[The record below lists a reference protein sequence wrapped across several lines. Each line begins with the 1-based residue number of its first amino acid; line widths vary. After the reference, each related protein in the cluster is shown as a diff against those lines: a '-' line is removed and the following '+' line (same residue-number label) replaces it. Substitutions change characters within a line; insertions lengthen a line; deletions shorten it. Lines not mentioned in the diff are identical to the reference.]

1 MFLAAE
7 HSAAAEQ
14 EVIGN
19 YMYYGTSSTSLAV
32 ASSGTFT
39 LDTQTGLSWVANDK
53 IVIWSGSSP
62 ANWIAGVVTSYSGTT
77 IVFEASSSSGAG
89 TYTDWRINLASGTIQ
104 HRHGYASEWEAS
116 NPVLLKAEIGV
127 ARDDLGDGT
136 VKFKI
141 GDGVSPW
148 MDLPYQGTGSGV
160 GVYAGSAVLSSGFI
174 VVNATWVTAVTI
186 IVVTPTAAPGTAG
199 AALYV
204 DPADIVAGTSF
215 TIRSDDATD
224 SRTVFWMASEPNP
237 APLSPYVLKTLVP
250 SGSSYPDNNSHVTK
264 DFGARGV

>member
-1 MFLAAE
+1 MLMNWSSLGILTMELCAGLKQEIAHATKVGAVAEVLIRLEAAEAWTEDRPLFLAAE

-32 ASSGTFT
+32 APSGTFT
-39 LDTQTGLSWVANDK
+39 LVTQTGLSWVANDK

-116 NPVLLKAEIGV
+116 NPVLLKAEIG
-127 ARDDLGDGT
+127 
-136 VKFKI
+136 
-141 GDGVSPW
+141 
-148 MDLPYQGTGSGV
+148 
-160 GVYAGSAVLSSGFI
+160 
-174 VVNATWVTAVTI
+174 
-186 IVVTPTAAPGTAG
+186 
-199 AALYV
+199 
-204 DPADIVAGTSF
+204 
-215 TIRSDDATD
+215 
-224 SRTVFWMASEPNP
+224 
-237 APLSPYVLKTLVP
+237 
-250 SGSSYPDNNSHVTK
+250 
-264 DFGARGV
+264 